1 MPLLKKK
8 IQSEADEKRRIRSQ
22 VDNMPFRPNE
32 DEAEQVRMISE
43 QIANEF
49 RDEISTGGFTEDI
62 KGRIKVSI
70 ARLTEG
76 LGLDYETQRRI
87 ELLAISNITG
97 LGPIEP
103 YIADPTV
110 TEVIVQRYDNICV
123 ERGGL
128 IETVDTAFLSEAH
141 LRNVIG
147 RIVQPVGR
155 QINLYTPMV
164 DARLSDGSRVNA
176 TIPPVTPDGATLTI
190 RKFPEKSLSGEDY
203 IRLHSISREM
213 LTFLRMCVEGKI
225 NIIVSGG
232 TTSGKT
238 TLLNMLSMFIP
249 AGDLVITIE
258 DSCELRL
265 MQPNVRRM
273 EARMINTEGMMPVT
287 IQSLVRNALR
297 MRPDRL
303 IVGEIRDGTVV
314 DMMSAM
320 STGHPGSLSTVHAN
334 SPRNLVNARLP
345 ILYSMNSSAVFS
357 EDAQRMQIAEAIQII
372 VHVDRSKKTGQ
383 RKITSITHVAGLD
396 KDRRIELKEI
406 FRYNENKGDFEFTG
420 YVPKSLLAQIR
431 AAGVTVDES
440 IFHRKEVDTV

>member
-8 IQSEADEKRRIRSQ
+8 LQSDAEEKQRIRSK
-22 VDNMPFRPNE
+22 VDNMAFRPSE
-32 DEAEQVRMISE
+32 EEAEQIREISE

-62 KGRIKVSI
+62 KERIKTSI
-70 ARLTEG
+70 ERLTDG
-76 LGLDYETQRRI
+76 MDLDYETQRRI
-87 ELLAISNITG
+87 ELLATSNITG

-110 TEVIVQRYDNICV
+110 TEIVVQRYDNICV
-123 ERGGL
+123 ERNGL
-128 IETVDTAFLSEAH
+128 IEPVDTAFLSESH

-164 DARLSDGSRVNA
+164 DARLPDGSRVNA

-190 RKFPEKSLSGEDY
+190 RKFPQKSMTGEDY
-203 IRLHSISREM
+203 IRLHSISPDM
-213 LTFLRMCVEGKI
+213 LTFLKWCVEGKV

-249 AGDLVITIE
+249 EGDLVVTIE

-273 EARMINTEGMMPVT
+273 EARMINVEGMMPVT

-334 SPRNLVNARLP
+334 SPQNLINARLP
-345 ILYSMNSSAVFS
+345 ILYSMNSAAVFS

-372 VHVDRSKKTGQ
+372 VHLDRSRKTGQ

-396 KDRRIELKEI
+396 SERRIKLNEI
-406 FRYNENKGDFEFTG
+406 FRYNEASDSFDFTG
-420 YVPKSLLAQIR
+420 HVPKELLAQIR
-431 AAGVTVDES
+431 AAGVTVDDR
-440 IFHRKEVDTV
+440 IFHRKERTNP

>member
-1 MPLLKKK
+1 MSLLKKK
-8 IQSEADEKRRIRSQ
+8 IQSDADRKKSIRER
-22 VDNMPFRPNE
+22 VDNAPFRPNE
-32 DEAEQVRMISE
+32 NEAEQVRLISE
-43 QIANEF
+43 KIANDF
-49 RDEISTGGFTEDI
+49 RDEISTGGFTEEI
-62 KGRIKVSI
+62 KERISASI
-70 ARLTEG
+70 TRLTEG
-76 LGLDYETQRRI
+76 LELDYETQRRI

-103 YIADPTV
+103 YIKDETV
-110 TEVIVQRYDNICV
+110 TEIVVQRFDNICV

-128 IETVDTAFLSEAH
+128 IETVNTAFLSEAH

-164 DARLSDGSRVNA
+164 DARLPDGSRVNA
-176 TIPPVTPDGATLTI
+176 TIPPVTPDGSTLTI
-190 RKFPEKSLSGEDY
+190 RKFPEKSLTGEDY
-203 IRLHSISREM
+203 IRLRSLNRAM
-213 LTFLRMCVEGKI
+213 LCFLKAGVEGKL

-232 TTSGKT
+232 TASGKT

-249 AGDLVITIE
+249 AGDLVITVE

-273 EARMINTEGMMPVT
+273 EARMVNAEGMMPIT

-334 SPRNLVNARLP
+334 SPQNLVNARLP
-345 ILYSMNSSAVFS
+345 ILYSMNSAASFS
-357 EDAQRMQIAEAIQII
+357 EDAQRMQIVEAIQLI

-383 RKITSITHVAGLD
+383 RKITSITHVVGLD
-396 KDRRIELKEI
+396 RERRIILKDI
-406 FRYNENKGDFEFTG
+406 FRYKENTSEFEFTG
-420 YVPKSLLAQIR
+420 YVPRNLIEQIR
-431 AAGVTVDES
+431 SAGVSFDES
-440 IFHRKEVDTV
+440 IFQRKEEDI

>member
-1 MPLLKKK
+1 MGFT
-8 IQSEADEKRRIRSQ
+8 SSDAEEKQRIRNK
-22 VDNMPFRPNE
+22 VDGLAFRPSE
-32 DEAEQVRMISE
+32 KEAGQVREISE

-49 RDEISTGGFTEDI
+49 RDEISTSGFTEDVKTKI
-62 KGRIKVSI
+62 KAAV
-70 ARLTEG
+70 ARLTEEME
-76 LGLDYETQRRI
+76 LDYETQRRI
-87 ELLAISNITG
+87 ELLSIANITG

-110 TEVIVQRYDNICV
+110 TEIIVQKYDNICV
-123 ERGGL
+123 ERNGL
-128 IETVDTAFLSEAH
+128 IQTVDTSFMSESH

-190 RKFPEKSLSGEDY
+190 RKFPQKNMTGEDY
-203 IRLHSISREM
+203 IRLRSISPEM
-213 LTFLRMCVEGKI
+213 LTFLKWCVEGKI

-238 TLLNMLSMFIP
+238 TLLNMLSGFIP
-249 AGDLVITIE
+249 EGDLVITIE

-273 EARMINTEGMMPVT
+273 EARMVNTEGMMPVT
-287 IQSLVRNALR
+287 IQALVRNALR

-334 SPRNLVNARLP
+334 SPQNLVNARLP
-345 ILYSMNSSAVFS
+345 ILYSMNTSAVFS
-357 EDAQRMQIAEAIQII
+357 EEAQRMQIAEAIQII
-372 VHVDRSKKTGQ
+372 VHLDRSRKTGE
-383 RKITSITHVAGLD
+383 RKIVSITHVAGLNGEG
-396 KDRRIELKEI
+396 KIRLNEI
-406 FRYNENKGDFEFTG
+406 FHYNESTDQFDFTG
-420 YVPKSLLAQIR
+420 YIPKAILTQIR
-431 AAGVTVDES
+431 TVGVTVDEH
-440 IFHRKEVDTV
+440 IFSSKGV

>member
-1 MPLLKKK
+1 MSLLKKK
-8 IQSEADEKRRIRSQ
+8 IQSDADRKQRIRER
-22 VDNMPFRPNE
+22 VDNAPFRPNE
-32 DEAEQVRMISE
+32 NEAEQVKLISE
-43 QIANEF
+43 KIANEF
-49 RDEISTGGFTEDI
+49 RDEISTGGFTENV
-62 KGRIKVSI
+62 KERIRHSI
-70 ARLTEG
+70 TRLTEG
-76 LGLDYETQRRI
+76 LDLDYETQRRI

-103 YIADPTV
+103 YIEDDTV
-110 TEVIVQRYDNICV
+110 TEIIVQRYDNICV
-123 ERGGL
+123 ERAGL

-176 TIPPVTPDGATLTI
+176 TIPPVTPDGSTLTI
-190 RKFPEKSLSGEDY
+190 RKFPEKSLTGEDY
-203 IRLHSISREM
+203 IRLRSLNRAM
-213 LTFLRMCVEGKI
+213 LVFLKAGVEGKL

-273 EARMINTEGMMPVT
+273 EARMVNAEGMMPIT

-334 SPRNLVNARLP
+334 SPQNLVNARLP
-345 ILYSMNSSAVFS
+345 ILYSMNNTATFS
-357 EDAQRMQIAEAIQII
+357 EDAQRIQIVEAIQLI
-372 VHVDRSKKTGQ
+372 VHVDRCKKTGK
-383 RKITSITHVAGLD
+383 RKITSITHVVGLD
-396 KDRRIELKEI
+396 GERRIVLKDI
-406 FRYNENKGDFEFTG
+406 FRFNEKRDEFEFTG
-420 YVPKSLLAQIR
+420 YVPVSLIEQIR
-431 AAGVTVDES
+431 SAGVDFDES
-440 IFHRKEVDTV
+440 IFQRKEGEPL

>member
-8 IQSEADEKRRIRSQ
+8 IQSDTEERQRIRSK
-22 VDNMPFRPNE
+22 VDSMPFRPNE
-32 DEAEQVRMISE
+32 SEAEQVRLISE

-49 RDEISTGGFTEDI
+49 RDEISTGGFTENI

-70 ARLTEG
+70 EKLTEG

-123 ERGGL
+123 ERSGL

-190 RKFPEKSLSGEDY
+190 RKFPEKSLTGEDY
-203 IRLHSISREM
+203 IRLRSISREM
-213 LTFLRMCVEGKI
+213 LLFLRMCVEGKI

-249 AGDLVITIE
+249 TGDLVIPIE

-345 ILYSMNSSAVFS
+345 ILYSMNSSAIFS

-372 VHVDRSKKTGQ
+372 VHVDRSKKTGE

-396 KDRRIELKEI
+396 KERRIELKEV
-406 FRYNENKGDFEFTG
+406 FRYNEEKGDFEFTG
-420 YVPKSLLAQIR
+420 YIPKSLLAQIR

-440 IFHRKEVDTV
+440 IFYRKEVDTV

>member
-8 IQSEADEKRRIRSQ
+8 LQTDADEKQRIRSR
-22 VDNMPFRPNE
+22 VDNTPFRPSE
-32 DEAEQVRMISE
+32 EEADQVRQISE
-43 QIANEF
+43 KIADEF
-49 RDEISTGGFTEDI
+49 RDEISTGGFTGEV
-62 KGRIKVSI
+62 KEKIKVSV
-70 ARLTEG
+70 LKQTEG
-76 LGLDYETQRRI
+76 LELDYETQRRV

-110 TEVIVQRYDNICV
+110 TEIVVQRYDNICI
-123 ERGGL
+123 ERNGL
-128 IETVDTAFLSEAH
+128 IERVDTAFLSEAH

-164 DARLSDGSRVNA
+164 DARLADGSRVNA

-190 RKFPEKSLSGEDY
+190 RKFPQKSLTGEDY
-203 IRLHSISREM
+203 IRLESLNRDM
-213 LTFLRMCVEGKI
+213 LAFLKACVEGKI

-232 TTSGKT
+232 TSTGKT

-249 AGDLVITIE
+249 EKDLVITIE

-287 IQSLVRNALR
+287 IQALVRNALR

-314 DMMSAM
+314 EMMSAM

-334 SPRNLVNARLP
+334 SPQNLVNARLP
-345 ILYSMNSSAVFS
+345 ILYSMNASASFS
-357 EDAQRMQIAEAIQII
+357 EEAQRLQIAEALQVI
-372 VHVDRSKKTGQ
+372 VHVDRLKTGQ
-383 RKITSITHVAGLD
+383 RKITAITHVAGVGEKTGVGLRD
-396 KDRRIELKEI
+396 IFQYDSKRDR
-406 FRYNENKGDFEFTG
+406 FTPTG
-420 YVPKSLLAQIR
+420 YIPQTLLKKLQ
-431 AAGVTVDES
+431 AGGIDIKED
-440 IFHRKEVDTV
+440 IFVKKEEAL

>member
-8 IQSEADEKRRIRSQ
+8 LQSDAEERQRIRSK
-22 VDNMPFRPNE
+22 VDSMPFRPNE
-32 DEAEQVRMISE
+32 SEAEQVRMISE
-43 QIANEF
+43 KIADEF
-49 RDEISTGGFTEDI
+49 RDEISTGGFTEQI
-62 KGRIKVSI
+62 KERIRASV

-76 LGLDYETQRRI
+76 MELDYETQRRI

-103 YIADPTV
+103 YIVDPTV
-110 TEVIVQRYDNICV
+110 TEIIVQRYDNICV

-128 IETVDTAFLSEAH
+128 IEAVDTAFLSEAH

-190 RKFPEKSLSGEDY
+190 RKFPQRSMTGEDY
-203 IRLHSISREM
+203 IRLHSISPEM
-213 LTFLRMCVEGKI
+213 LVFLQMCVEGKL

-249 AGDLVITIE
+249 PRDLVITIE

-273 EARMINTEGMMPVT
+273 EARMVSTEGMMPVT

-334 SPRNLVNARLP
+334 SPQNLVNARLP
-345 ILYSMNSSAVFS
+345 ILYSMNASAVFS
-357 EDAQRMQIAEAIQII
+357 EDAQRMQIVEAIQVI
-372 VHVDRSKKTGQ
+372 VHVDRSKTTGQ

-396 KDRRIELKEI
+396 TERRVVLKEI
-406 FRYNENKGDFEFTG
+406 FRYNEEKGDFEFTG
-420 YVPKSLLAQIR
+420 YVPKALLEQIR
-431 AAGVTVDES
+431 TAGVAVDETV
-440 IFHRKEVDTV
+440 FQRKEADA

>member
-1 MPLLKKK
+1 M
-8 IQSEADEKRRIRSQ
+8 
-22 VDNMPFRPNE
+22 
-32 DEAEQVRMISE
+32 
-43 QIANEF
+43 
-49 RDEISTGGFTEDI
+49 
-62 KGRIKVSI
+62 
-70 ARLTEG
+70 
-76 LGLDYETQRRI
+76 
-87 ELLAISNITG
+87 
-97 LGPIEP
+97 
-103 YIADPTV
+103 
-110 TEVIVQRYDNICV
+110 QRYDNLCI
-123 ERGGL
+123 ERNGL
-128 IETVDTAFLSEAH
+128 IEPVDTAFLSESH

-164 DARLSDGSRVNA
+164 DARLPDGSRINA

-190 RKFPEKSLSGEDY
+190 RKFPQKSMTGEDY
-203 IRLHSISREM
+203 LRLRSLSSEM
-213 LTFLRMCVEGKI
+213 LTFLQWCVEGKV

-249 AGDLVITIE
+249 KSDLIVTIE

-273 EARMINTEGMMPVT
+273 ETRMTNTEGMMPVT

-334 SPRNLVNARLP
+334 SPQNLINARLP
-345 ILYSMNSSAVFS
+345 ILYAMNSTAVFS
-357 EDAQRMQIAEAIQII
+357 EDAQNMQIAEAIQVI
-372 VHVDRSKKTGQ
+372 VHLDRSRKTGQ

-396 KDRRIELKEI
+396 RERRVKLNEV
-406 FRYNENKGDFEFTG
+406 FRYDEGADSFDFTG
-420 YVPKSLLAQIR
+420 YVPKELLTQICS
-431 AAGVTVDES
+431 AGVTIDEN
-440 IFHRKEVDTV
+440 IFYRKEKTEL